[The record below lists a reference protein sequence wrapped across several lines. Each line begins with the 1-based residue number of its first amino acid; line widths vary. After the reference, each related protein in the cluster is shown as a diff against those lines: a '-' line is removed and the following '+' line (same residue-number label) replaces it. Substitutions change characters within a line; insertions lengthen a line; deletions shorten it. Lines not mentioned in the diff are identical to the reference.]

1 MLRQFFRPACSCL
14 GSLVVAVALVLVP
27 TVTRARQHL
36 CLHETTRLSIRLN
49 WQSDAPPR
57 MHLVAGGARGHAAL
71 VPRVFVIPPPI
82 SRFLSRAPAF
92 DEPVVRPLLDN
103 SPDLLRGP
111 PVLFSPGVGARKDR
125 DIDSWK

>member
-1 MLRQFFRPACSCL
+1 MLRQFFRPACFCL
-14 GSLVVAVALVLVP
+14 ASLVVAVALVLVP

-36 CLHETTRLSIRLN
+36 SLHDTTRLSIRLN

-57 MHLVAGGARGHAAL
+57 MHLVAAGAREHAAL
-71 VPRVFVIPPPI
+71 VPRVFVIRPPI
-82 SRFLSRAPAF
+82 SRLLPRAPAF

-111 PVLFSPGVGARKDR
+111 PVLF
-125 DIDSWK
+125 